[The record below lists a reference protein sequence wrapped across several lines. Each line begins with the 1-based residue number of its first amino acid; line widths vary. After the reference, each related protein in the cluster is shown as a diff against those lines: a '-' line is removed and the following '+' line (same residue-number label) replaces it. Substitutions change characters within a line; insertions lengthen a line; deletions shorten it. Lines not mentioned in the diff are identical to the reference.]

1 MRQGLGKGP
10 SRWKGAE
17 PRRCVLGSGE
27 HVAWQSSPLVKG
39 VCEPGTV
46 GWQVRELAATSD

>member
-10 SRWKGAE
+10 SHWRRAE